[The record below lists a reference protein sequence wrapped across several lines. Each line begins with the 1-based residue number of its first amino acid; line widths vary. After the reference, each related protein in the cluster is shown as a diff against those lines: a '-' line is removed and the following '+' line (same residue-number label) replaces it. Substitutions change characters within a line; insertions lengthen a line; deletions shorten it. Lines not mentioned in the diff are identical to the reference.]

1 MKSAAGILL
10 LLALSIPAAAA
21 ESPSPGDDPLA
32 RHLFPPERVMG
43 HAQEIGLDDAQRT
56 AIRKE
61 VQKAQSKFLDLQFD
75 IQTEMETMVRLVKE
89 NKVDEA
95 KVLAQLDRVLS
106 LEKEIKKTQI
116 SLLVRIKNTLTP
128 TQQAK
133 LSEMPR
139 DPGK

>member
-1 MKSAAGILL
+1 
-10 LLALSIPAAAA
+10 
-21 ESPSPGDDPLA
+21 
-32 RHLFPPERVMG
+32 MG
-43 HAQEIGLDDAQRT
+43 HAQEIGLDDTQRT

-89 NKVDEA
+89 NKVDET

-128 TQQAK
+128 AQQAK
-133 LSEMPR
+133 LAEIPR
-139 DPGK
+139 EPAK

>member
-1 MKSAAGILL
+1 VRSTACILF

-75 IQTEMETMVRLVKE
+75 IQTEMETLVRLVQQ
-89 NKVDEA
+89 NKVDEP

-128 TQQAK
+128 AQQTK

-139 DPGK
+139 EAGK

>member
-1 MKSAAGILL
+1 VRRATLILL
-10 LLALSIPAAAA
+10 LLTLSIPASAA

-43 HAQEIGLDDAQRT
+43 HAQEIGLDDTQRT

-89 NKVDEA
+89 NKVDEP

-128 TQQAK
+128 AQQAK

-139 DPGK
+139 EPGK

>member
-1 MKSAAGILL
+1 MRRTAISLL
-10 LLALSIPAAAA
+10 LLALAIPAAAA

-43 HAQEIGLDDAQRT
+43 HAQEIGLDDTQRT

-89 NKVDEA
+89 NKVDET

-128 TQQAK
+128 AQQAK
-133 LSEMPR
+133 LAEIPR
-139 DPGK
+139 EPGM

>member
-10 LLALSIPAAAA
+10 LLTLSIPAAA

-32 RHLFPPERVMG
+32 RHLFLPERVMG
-43 HAQEIGLDDAQRT
+43 HAQEIGLDDTQRT

-89 NKVDEA
+89 NKVDEP
-95 KVLAQLDRVLS
+95 KVLAQLDKVLA
-106 LEKEIKKTQI
+106 LEKDIKKTQI
-116 SLLVRIKNTLTP
+116 SLLVRIKNILTP
-128 TQQAK
+128 TQQAR
-133 LSEMPR
+133 LSEIPR